1 MNLNYGFLIILVPVI
16 LFSLTI
22 HEYAH
27 ALVAHRLGDDTAKN
41 QGRLSLNP
49 LVHLDLL
56 GTLLLF
62 IVHFG
67 WAKPVPVDPR
77 NFKNPKKDMLLVA
90 LAGPVSNILTAIV
103 AAVVLK
109 AVFENFA
116 SAGIPPGSGVDVAV
130 RMLVWFI
137 YIGIVLAVFNM
148 IPVPPLDGSRVL
160 YGLLPDSLA
169 FRYARFETYGIF
181 ILFAIFI
188 FGGSF
193 LGYFIR
199 IPVVIFIKLCNFNYS
214 ELEIVIRAMN
224 PS

>member
-1 MNLNYGFLIILVPVI
+1 MNYGFLIILAPVI

-109 AVFENFA
+109 AIFENFA
-116 SAGIPPGSGVDVAV
+116 SAGIPPGSGIDVVAQ
-130 RMLVWFI
+130 MLVWFI

-169 FRYARFETYGIF
+169 YRYARFETYGIF

-199 IPVVIFIKLCNFNYS
+199 VPVVIFIEMCNFSPS
-214 ELEIVIRAMN
+214 ELGIVIRAMN

>member
-1 MNLNYGFLIILVPVI
+1 MNYEFLIILVPVI

-27 ALVAHRLGDDTAKN
+27 ALVAYRLGDDTAKR

-49 LVHLDLL
+49 LVHLDVL

-77 NFKNPKKDMLLVA
+77 NFRNPKKDMLMVA
-90 LAGPVSNILTAIV
+90 IAGPISNILTAIA
-103 AAVVLK
+103 AAVILK
-109 AVFENFA
+109 AIFENFA
-116 SAGIPPGSGVDVAV
+116 AIPPGSGADVAV
-130 RMLVWFI
+130 RMLVWFM

-169 FRYARFETYGIF
+169 YRYARFETYGIF
-181 ILFAIFI
+181 ILFAFFL
-188 FGGSF
+188 FGGQF

-199 IPVVIFIKLCNFNYS
+199 VPVVIFIQVCNFSPS

-224 PS
+224 P

>member
-1 MNLNYGFLIILVPVI
+1 MNYQFLIILVPVI

-27 ALVAHRLGDDTAKN
+27 ALVAHRLGDDTAKR

-49 LVHLDLL
+49 LVHLDVL

-77 NFKNPKKDMLLVA
+77 NFRNPKKDMLMVA
-90 LAGPVSNILTAIV
+90 LAGPVSNILTAIA
-103 AAVVLK
+103 AAVILK
-109 AVFENFA
+109 AIFENFA
-116 SAGIPPGSGVDVAV
+116 AIPPGSGIDVVA

-169 FRYARFETYGIF
+169 YRYARFETYGIF
-181 ILFAIFI
+181 ILFAFFL
-188 FGGSF
+188 FGGQF

-199 IPVVIFIKLCNFNYS
+199 VPVVIFIEMCNFSPS
-214 ELEIVIRAMN
+214 ELEIVVRAMN
-224 PS
+224 P

>member
-1 MNLNYGFLIILVPVI
+1 MNYQFLLILVPVI

-27 ALVAHRLGDDTAKN
+27 ALVAHRLGDDTAKRR
-41 QGRLSLNP
+41 GRLSLNP
-49 LVHLDLL
+49 LVHLDVL

-77 NFKNPKKDMLLVA
+77 NFRNPKKDMLMVA
-90 LAGPVSNILTAIV
+90 LAGPVSNILTAIA
-103 AAVVLK
+103 AAVILK

-116 SAGIPPGSGVDVAV
+116 AIPPGSGVDVAV
-130 RMLVWFI
+130 RMLVWFM

-169 FRYARFETYGIF
+169 YRYARFETYGIF
-181 ILFAIFI
+181 ILFAFFL
-188 FGGSF
+188 FGGQF

-199 IPVVIFIKLCNFNYS
+199 VPVVIFIKMCNFSPN
-214 ELEIVIRAMN
+214 ELQIVIQAMN
-224 PS
+224 P